1 MNTDSYMDRALNTMN
16 MKFNMRHSIYASI
29 ALRKGFISSS
39 IMSTSN
45 LGHLRKVR
53 PTNAEL
59 STLSYLGI
67 VM

>member
-1 MNTDSYMDRALNTMN
+1 MDRILNAMN
-16 MKFNMRHSIYASI
+16 IKFNMRHSIYASN

-39 IMSTSN
+39 IMSTSIFRS
-45 LGHLRKVR
+45 LRKVR

-59 STLSYLGI
+59 CTLSYLGI